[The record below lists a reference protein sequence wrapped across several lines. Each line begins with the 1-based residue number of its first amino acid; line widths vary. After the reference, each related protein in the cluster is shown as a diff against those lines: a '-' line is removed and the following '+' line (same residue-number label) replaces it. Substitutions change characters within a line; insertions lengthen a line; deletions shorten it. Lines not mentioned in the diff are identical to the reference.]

1 MFYNVYLSLNK
12 KKETLILVLA
22 ANYAFMVFVTN
33 EKLPLWKDII
43 FLYLKFCSKNWRL
56 EKYACYTCISA

>member
-43 FLYLKFCSKNWRL
+43 LPISEILFKELK
-56 EKYACYTCISA
+56 T